1 MMKKWFFSVIVL
13 SCVLALG
20 SPALGEGAK
29 KAASPASGVKNLDA
43 AWIKAVLA
51 GDAAGLAAL
60 YADDAVLVMPG
71 SPAARGS
78 KAIGE
83 AFAAFL
89 KDTKVTEFV
98 LMDSQYRTGGHLSA
112 GWGRY
117 KMTTVPKAGGAP
129 TTETGTYCGVA
140 TEKDGVWKYVSDNAA
155 SDPAPPA
162 KK

>member
-1 MMKKWFFSVIVL
+1 MKRKSLVSVAIFS
-13 SCVLALG
+13 CALALG
-20 SPALGEGAK
+20 LPARGEDAK

-43 AWIKAVLA
+43 AWTKAVLA

-71 SPAARGS
+71 APAVRGG

-83 AFAAFL
+83 SLAAFL
-89 KDTKVTEFV
+89 KDTNVTEFV
-98 LMDSQYRTGGHLSA
+98 LMDSHYQTGGHLSA

-129 TTETGTYCGVA
+129 TTETGTYCEVA
-140 TEKDGVWKYVSDNAA
+140 VEKDGVWKYVSDNAA
-155 SDPAPPA
+155 ADPAPPA
-162 KK
+162 KS